1 MNDRT
6 TLAILKVVERA
17 PQWIRADLISK
28 DATLR
33 GRAEESLAAM
43 IASALGDETE
53 NATAA

>member
-28 DATLR
+28 DTTLR

-43 IASALGDETE
+43 IASALADETE
-53 NATAA
+53 NATGV